1 MKILNLKVEGFRSLK
16 SVDWS
21 PGDLNVVIGPNA
33 GGKSNLLQLLEMI
46 AASARGKLS
55 KFVKRQGGMQPLLW
69 DEKAENIKI
78 NLQTSTF
85 PGNDNNQ
92 KAVLTYKLELSRLGK
107 TSSYQIENEWLK
119 SYYQNEK
126 DLHKPPFKLLTR
138 TDSGMEILDEG
149 NVCMSFGK
157 EHFSENETLLSDAGT
172 SFFASSFVTDYQENI
187 AFWKIYSEFNT
198 GMDAV
203 IRQAVVTSYDKHI
216 EPDGQNLVAVLHTLY
231 EENRDFKNE
240 IDSAMRAAFGDDFE
254 ELSFPPAADG
264 RTQLRIRWKSLTTGQ
279 SAANL
284 SDGTLRFLY
293 LLTILANPK
302 PPALIAI
309 DEPETGLH
317 PSMLSIIAEYAAEA
331 SRRTQVIFTTH
342 SAEMLNAFS
351 ETQPTVTVCEWQNG
365 QTQLHVLAGEKLD
378 YWLGK
383 YSLGELYRT
392 GELENMK

>member
-1 MKILNLKVEGFRSLK
+1 MKILNLRVEGFRSLK

-33 GGKSNLLQLLEMI
+33 GGKSNLLQLLKMI

-55 KFVKRQGGMQPLLW
+55 KFVKRQGGMQPLVW
-69 DEKAENIKI
+69 DGKAETIQI
-78 NLQTSTF
+78 ELETSIPYAGRVKEDKDSKF
-85 PGNDNNQ
+85 IIQ
-92 KAVLTYKLELSRLGK
+92 LERLGK
-107 TSSYQIENEWLK
+107 TSSYKINTEELSMFYVQKENE
-119 SYYQNEK
+119 EK
-126 DLHKPPFKLLTR
+126 PQFKQWVRQASLQTVLDELEHNV
-138 TDSGMEILDEG
+138 TDSY
-149 NVCMSFGK
+149 
-157 EHFSENETLLSDAGT
+157 SENESLLTLIIPPRRNRW
-172 SFFASSFVTDYQENI
+172 FTDYKKNLSS
-187 AFWKIYSEFNT
+187 WSIYSEFNT
-198 GMDAV
+198 GRDAPV
-203 IRQAVVTSYDKHI
+203 RQAVVTSYDKHI

-293 LLTILANPK
+293 LLTILANPD

-331 SRRTQVIFTTH
+331 ARNTQVIFTTH

-351 ETQPTVTVCEWQNG
+351 ETRPTVTVCEWHDG
-365 QTQLHVLAGEKLD
+365 QTELHVLAGEKLD

-383 YSLGELYRT
+383 YSLGELFRT

>member
-21 PGDLNVVIGPNA
+21 PGDLNVIIGPNA

-55 KFVKRQGGMQPLLW
+55 KFVKRQGGMEPLLW
-69 DEKAENIKI
+69 DGSAKSINITIKYKYI
-78 NLQTSTF
+78 EDNEAIEDFLYNLEF
-85 PGNDNNQ
+85 N
-92 KAVLTYKLELSRLGK
+92 RLGI
-107 TSSYQIENEWLK
+107 TSSYQITKELFSKFHIQKVGRQTPPIKLLK
-119 SYYQNEK
+119 RNANIPGIFDDSERIIAPEVSEHESFISCIKGKYIGDQLLDEYQNYLESW
-126 DLHKPPFKLLTR
+126 R
-138 TDSGMEILDEG
+138 
-149 NVCMSFGK
+149 
-157 EHFSENETLLSDAGT
+157 
-172 SFFASSFVTDYQENI
+172 
-187 AFWKIYSEFNT
+187 IYSEFNT

-231 EENRDFKNE
+231 EEDRDFKNE

-293 LLTILANPK
+293 LLTILANPE

-331 SRRTQVIFTTH
+331 ARRTQVIFTTH

-351 ETQPTVTVCEWQNG
+351 ETRPTVTVCEWHAG
-365 QTQLHVLAGEKLD
+365 QTELHVLAGEKLD

>member
-55 KFVKRQGGMQPLLW
+55 KFVKRQGGIQALLW
-69 DEKAENIKI
+69 DGSAKSINITIKNEYI
-78 NLQTSTF
+78 EDKVAILYCLGFN
-85 PGNDNNQ
+85 
-92 KAVLTYKLELSRLGK
+92 RLGI
-107 TSSYQIENEWLK
+107 TNSYQITAELFSKIHIQKHEHKTSPIKSLK
-119 SYYQNEK
+119 RVAGI
-126 DLHKPPFKLLTR
+126 PGIFG
-138 TDSGMEILDEG
+138 DSGKITAPEVSEQESLVSYGKYIGDQLLDE
-149 NVCMSFGK
+149 
-157 EHFSENETLLSDAGT
+157 
-172 SFFASSFVTDYQENI
+172 YQYHLES
-187 AFWKIYSEFNT
+187 WKIYSEFNT
-198 GMDAV
+198 GRDASV
-203 IRQAVVTSYDKHI
+203 RQAVVTSY
-216 EPDGQNLVAVLHTLY
+216 ETCVELDGQNLVAVLHTLY
-231 EENRDFKNE
+231 EEDRDFKNE

-293 LLTILANPK
+293 LLTILANPE
-302 PPALIAI
+302 PPALIAV

-331 SRRTQVIFTTH
+331 ARKTQVIFTTH

-351 ETQPTVTVCEWQNG
+351 ETQPTVTICEWHDG
-365 QTQLHVLAGEKLD
+365 QTELRVLAGEKLD

>member
-21 PGDLNVVIGPNA
+21 PGDLNVIIGPNA

-55 KFVKRQGGMQPLLW
+55 KFVKRQGGMEPLLW
-69 DEKAENIKI
+69 DGSAKSINITIKYKYI
-78 NLQTSTF
+78 EDNEAIEDFLYNLEF
-85 PGNDNNQ
+85 N
-92 KAVLTYKLELSRLGK
+92 RLGI
-107 TSSYQIENEWLK
+107 TSSYQITKELFSKFHIQKVGRQTPPIKLLK
-119 SYYQNEK
+119 RNANIPGIFDDSERIIAPEVSEHESFISCIKGKYIGDQLLDEYQNYLESW
-126 DLHKPPFKLLTR
+126 R
-138 TDSGMEILDEG
+138 
-149 NVCMSFGK
+149 
-157 EHFSENETLLSDAGT
+157 
-172 SFFASSFVTDYQENI
+172 
-187 AFWKIYSEFNT
+187 IYSEFNT

-231 EENRDFKNE
+231 EEDRDFKNE

-293 LLTILANPK
+293 LLTILANPE

-331 SRRTQVIFTTH
+331 ARRTQVIFTTH

-351 ETQPTVTVCEWQNG
+351 ETRPTVTVCEWHDG
-365 QTQLHVLAGEKLD
+365 QTELHVLAGEKLD

>member
-16 SVDWS
+16 SIDWS

-33 GGKSNLLQLLEMI
+33 GGKSNLLQLLKMI

-55 KFVKRQGGMQPLLW
+55 KFVKQQGGMQPLLW
-69 DEKAENIKI
+69 DGKAESIQI
-78 NLQTSTF
+78 ELETSIPYAGRVKEDKDSKF
-85 PGNDNNQ
+85 IIQ
-92 KAVLTYKLELSRLGK
+92 LERLGK
-107 TSSYQIENEWLK
+107 TSSYKINTEELSMFYVQKANE
-119 SYYQNEK
+119 EK
-126 DLHKPPFKLLTR
+126 PQFKQWVRQASLQTVLDELEHNV
-138 TDSGMEILDEG
+138 TDSY
-149 NVCMSFGK
+149 
-157 EHFSENETLLSDAGT
+157 SENESLLTLIIPPRRNRW
-172 SFFASSFVTDYQENI
+172 FTDYKKNLSS
-187 AFWKIYSEFNT
+187 WSIYSEFNT
-198 GMDAV
+198 GRDAPV
-203 IRQAVVTSYDKHI
+203 RQAVVTSYDKHI

-254 ELSFPPAADG
+254 ELLFPPAADG

-293 LLTILANPK
+293 LLTILANPE

-331 SRRTQVIFTTH
+331 ARRTQVIFTTH

-351 ETQPTVTVCEWQNG
+351 ETRPTVTVCEWHDG
-365 QTQLHVLAGEKLD
+365 QTELHVLAGEKLD

-383 YSLGELYRT
+383 YSLGELFRT